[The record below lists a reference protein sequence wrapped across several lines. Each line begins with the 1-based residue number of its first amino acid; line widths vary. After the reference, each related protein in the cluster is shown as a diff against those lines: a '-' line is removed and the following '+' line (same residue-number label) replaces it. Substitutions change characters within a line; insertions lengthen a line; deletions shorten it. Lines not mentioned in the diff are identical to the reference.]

1 MRRNLGDPFEPL
13 ETCASHDGAMTNIS
27 VASLSARLKHDQRG
41 SVLVLVA
48 LLFPILIGL
57 STVAIDY
64 ASLVKRRAELQR
76 AADSGSIAG
85 VNQFKLANADD
96 AAAIRTAEAM
106 ARAQAQNKSS
116 SATIIK
122 AKVLANH
129 TSVSISVS
137 EQVQLS
143 FGKLL
148 NMPTA
153 EVSVT
158 STAKLSGTTR
168 LCLLA
173 LDPSTRGAFHLEKAA
188 RITASDCS
196 IYSNS
201 NSPAGIEAENAAL
214 ATALTTCSVGGY
226 SGSSSNFTPPPATGC
241 PALRDPL
248 VDRAGPPIGSCVN
261 LSDYTNPKK
270 GEGDPDNPRY
280 GANVVSGAVALDPG
294 TYCGGLHLTKKAQVT
309 LRPGIYIMKDGP
321 LVVDKKASMT
331 GANVG
336 FYFVGNSP
344 GLLFDQDSVI
354 SLTAPKEGPMS
365 GLLLFEDRK
374 VASDLSLPSP
384 LSGKAAVP
392 LLSAV
397 FNILLP
403 GQKTPTLRE
412 YRIISDDARNLL
424 GTIYLPVGRLIIDSK
439 RTIADQSAYTVIV
452 ARLINLYDG
461 PNLMLNARYG
471 STDVPVP
478 AGVGPSSA
486 DTQLTQ

>member
-1 MRRNLGDPFEPL
+1 MTYP
-13 ETCASHDGAMTNIS
+13 ETTKRVPKFRA
-27 VASLSARLKHDQRG
+27 DQSG
-41 SVLVLVA
+41 GVLVLVA
-48 LLFPILIGL
+48 LLFPILTGL
-57 STVAIDY
+57 SAAAIDY
-64 ASLVKRRAELQR
+64 ASLVKRRTELQR
-76 AADSGSIAG
+76 AADSASIAG

-106 ARAQAQNKSS
+106 ARAQSQNNIHSTAIVKAQ
-116 SATIIK
+116 
-122 AKVLANH
+122 VLANH
-129 TSVSISVS
+129 TSVRVTVS
-137 EQVQLS
+137 EQIPLS
-143 FGKLL
+143 FGKIL
-148 NMPTA
+148 NMPTV
-153 EVSVT
+153 EVNVASN
-158 STAKLSGTTR
+158 AKLSGTTR

-173 LDPSTRGAFHLEKAA
+173 LDPSSPGAFHLESAA
-188 RITASDCS
+188 RITAGDCS

-201 NSPAGIEAENAAL
+201 KSPSGIQAENAAV
-214 ATALTTCSVGGY
+214 ATALTTCSAGGY
-226 SGSSSNFTPPPATGC
+226 SGSRANFTPPPATGC
-241 PALRDPL
+241 PTLRDPL
-248 VDRAGPPIGSCVN
+248 ADRVGPAIGSCIN
-261 LSDYTNPKK
+261 LSNYTNPKK
-270 GEGDPDNPRY
+270 GEGDPDNPKY
-280 GANVVSGAVALDPG
+280 GVNVVSGSVTLDPG

-309 LRPGIYIMKDGP
+309 LRSGVYIMKDGP
-321 LVVDKKASMT
+321 LVVDKKASMSGT
-331 GANVG
+331 NVG
-336 FYFVGNSP
+336 FYFAGSSP

-354 SLTAPKEGPMS
+354 SLTAPKDGAMS
-365 GLLLFEDRK
+365 GLLFFEDRN
-374 VASDLSLPSP
+374 VANALSLPSP
-384 LSGKAAVP
+384 PSGKPAVP
-392 LLSAV
+392 LLSSV